1 MGINNIK
8 MSDIFLKN
16 TSKIEGGESVTS
28 ATISLPQWIT
38 IVDDVQNKEQQGGNY
53 SATSSFNQFD
63 NVDVLSDTSSIAPT
77 KNQQKGGST
86 EIQDINKL
94 VSMLTSESEATMSEN
109 DLNIRIEDFD
119 TVTSVTATS
128 VLEDKLRDLFDN
140 QMELEMQGGAK
151 KKRSKK
157 SKKVDVEAEEAPKKK
172 RSSKRKGSKKSSKK
186 GSKKAAKKS
195 SKKGS
200 KKAARKSS
208 EKSSKKAAKKSSK
221 KAAKK
226 S

>member
-1 MGINNIK
+1 M
-8 MSDIFLKN
+8 
-16 TSKIEGGESVTS
+16 
-28 ATISLPQWIT
+28 
-38 IVDDVQNKEQQGGNY
+38 GGNY

-94 VSMLTSESEATMSEN
+94 VSMLTSESEATISEN

-157 SKKVDVEAEEAPKKK
+157 SKKVDVEEEEAPKKK

-195 SKKGS
+195 SIAPTKNQQKGGS
-200 KKAARKSS
+200 TEIQDINKLVSML
-208 EKSSKKAAKKSSK
+208 
-221 KAAKK
+221 
-226 S
+226 